1 MPLKAT
7 TDNASGFFI
16 WFDVNNKKEYYAT
29 PMNHYYN
36 SIVNSKNS
44 KYRHIFYNPHYSIP
58 KTSPKRNQAAYNKH
72 FIQTMLLDMD
82 HPFEEQLGRILIN
95 FINCRLDKYEYANKD
110 FFCLYGF
117 ELLNNP
123 NTNNKVKKKFRLK
136 IDYENPEEFKR
147 ITKNYFEAS
156 RAKLTHLQNQ
166 FRDCINY
173 VYALNKE
180 KADEKYNR
188 ITKFQA
194 YAIKNNMIKYS
205 ENVEILYNT
214 SSIFQND
221 FEHVKLSDI
230 NKLLNK
236 DEISLQ
242 TSNKYSSTELSSIL
256 FIVLNELVN
265 NDISIKICK
274 NCGRYFIPLHRHAEV
289 YCDLQ
294 PEKYNDKTCRELG
307 ARTTYNKAI
316 NDVEGLLI
324 YRRTYQKRLMELS
337 RNPDATEE
345 DKERFNNWKKTAQ
358 AKIKDFKSG
367 KINEKTLNDWMKNN
381 KDL

>member
-1 MPLKAT
+1 M
-7 TDNASGFFI
+7 
-16 WFDVNNKKEYYAT
+16 
-29 PMNHYYN
+29 
-36 SIVNSKNS
+36 
-44 KYRHIFYNPHYSIP
+44 
-58 KTSPKRNQAAYNKH
+58 
-72 FIQTMLLDMD
+72 
-82 HPFEEQLGRILIN
+82 
-95 FINCRLDKYEYANKD
+95 
-110 FFCLYGF
+110 
-117 ELLNNP
+117 
-123 NTNNKVKKKFRLK
+123 
-136 IDYENPEEFKR
+136 
-147 ITKNYFEAS
+147 
-156 RAKLTHLQNQ
+156 QNQ

-173 VYALNKE
+173 VYNLNKDSE
-180 KADEKYNR
+180 DEKYNR

-205 ENVEILYNT
+205 ENVEILYST
-214 SSIFQND
+214 SSIFKND

-289 YCDLQ
+289 YCDLP

-337 RNPDATEE
+337 RNPNATEK

-358 AKIKDFKSG
+358 GKIKDFKSG